1 MKNTY
6 VAKNMF
12 FVRKGKIMGRSIV
25 ITSGKGGVGKTTAT
39 VNIGAAL
46 AQSGKNVLLM
56 DADLGLRNLDL
67 MLGVENRIVYDVV
80 DVLEGRCRVRQAIV
94 KNKSNERLALLPA
107 SQTKNKDAIKSGQM
121 QKLINE
127 LKSNYDFIL
136 IDCPA
141 GIEKGFSN
149 AVEGADEAIIVCT
162 PEIASVRDADRVA
175 GLLAGSEVDKV
186 RLLVNRVKNE
196 LVRKHEMMSV
206 TDVEEIM
213 GITAIGAVPDDPM
226 VVRAANLGEPLVN
239 WMRSGASREYKKV
252 AYKLLGLRETEPQSK
267 NIRLML
273 RRLFGSDAG

>member
-1 MKNTY
+1 
-6 VAKNMF
+6 
-12 FVRKGKIMGRSIV
+12 MGRSLV

-80 DVLEGRCRVRQAIV
+80 DVLEGRCRARQAIV

-107 SQTKNKDAIKSGQM
+107 SQTKNKDAIKTGQM
-121 QKLINE
+121 QMLINE
-127 LKSNYDFIL
+127 LKSSYDFIL

-141 GIEKGFSN
+141 GIEKGFCN

-186 RLLVNRVKNE
+186 RLLVNRVKSD
-196 LVRKHEMMSV
+196 LVRRREMMSV
-206 TDVEEIM
+206 EDVEEIM
-213 GITAIGAVPDDPM
+213 GLSAIGAVPDDPM
-226 VVRAANLGEPLVN
+226 VVRVANLGEPLVN
-239 WMRSGASREYKKV
+239 WMRSPAGREYKQV
-252 AYKLLGLRETEPQSK
+252 AYKLMGVRSTESERV
-267 NIRLML
+267 NIRGMI
-273 RRLFGSDAG
+273 RRLFGADAG